1 MNLDCFPVAVDTA
14 LITALDGALWTLLI
28 RRQNEPFAGSR
39 AIPGGLVA
47 RDESLDDAAERVLRE
62 KTGVSGIFT
71 EQLYSF
77 GEVDRDPRGR
87 TITIAYFALV
97 HASRFRRACA
107 ANKSLNVARLEVPW
121 EGETG
126 GPVSV
131 SAEEAQLDLAFDHDR
146 ILGTAVKRLRGRLN
160 YTPIGFQLLPET
172 FTLKDLQTVH
182 ETILGVPLNKDSFR
196 RRMLASGDLESTGR
210 RQKNVGH
217 RPAELYRFIRRSAV

>member
-131 SAEEAQLDLAFDHDR
+131 SARRLSSTWHSTTIGFWVPRSNACGEAQLHAHRFSAAARDLHAEGSSD
-146 ILGTAVKRLRGRLN
+146 GTRDDSRSTAQQGFLQAPHACLR
-160 YTPIGFQLLPET
+160 
-172 FTLKDLQTVH
+172 
-182 ETILGVPLNKDSFR
+182 
-196 RRMLASGDLESTGR
+196 
-210 RQKNVGH
+210 
-217 RPAELYRFIRRSAV
+217 